1 MDVFCLLYGSGP
13 VNILKI
19 KLLFKLYVECFR
31 KILKHTCYG
40 GMCKIIALFSAG
52 MPKDVNA
59 IDLSTVKLCFQ
70 VFLKDE
76 RKNFR
81 IVTPVTS
88 QPIYDK
94 SRLFKIRYVN

>member
-1 MDVFCLLYGSGP
+1 
-13 VNILKI
+13 
-19 KLLFKLYVECFR
+19 
-31 KILKHTCYG
+31 
-40 GMCKIIALFSAG
+40 

-76 RKNFR
+76 RKNFK
-81 IVTPVTS
+81 IVPPVTS

-94 SRLFKIRYVN
+94 SKFEHRLIRINVRFTSYIDRFCLLFWKTV